1 MRQYFPKP
9 YEPFR
14 GDINVKIDLSN
25 YATKSDLKNA
35 LGIDTSTL
43 AAKYDLVSLK
53 AQVDKLDIDKLK
65 SVATNLNNLKNKAD
79 KLDIGKLKTT
89 PVVLSKLSS
98 VVKNEVVK
106 KTAYNAKIKNIED
119 KIPNFSN
126 LATKTILNTK
136 INKIKNEIPSISGLA
151 TTSALTAVEN
161 KIPNVSN
168 LVKKADY
175 DAKVDEIGKKI
186 ANHNHNKYITTPEN
200 FTARLTRADLV
211 TKTYFDNKLSNLN

>member
-1 MRQYFPKP
+1 MQSHCIKMRQYFPKP

-119 KIPNFSN
+119 KIPDITNSATKTTLNVNISEVKAEVRSITN
-126 LATKTILNTK
+126 LATITV
-136 INKIKNEIPSISGLA
+136 
-151 TTSALTAVEN
+151 LTAVEN
-161 KIPNVSN
+161 KIPDVNGI
-168 LVKKADY
+168 
-175 DAKVDEIGKKI
+175 EKKI
-186 ANHNHNKYITTPEN
+186 TDHSHDKYN
-200 FTARLTRADLV
+200 
-211 TKTYFDNKLSNLN
+211 TYP